1 MAFSPSAGSSPSLAS
16 SLSASASL
24 SSSFLSSLP
33 LSSLPLSGESVSSS
47 VSSISSIL
55 VNQPE
60 TTPSSARFISSS
72 PAAVLAKPA
81 PRLSTDARHVRRN
94 ASACLRCSTSASAPL
109 RLGTGGACRMVRI
122 SWMHRS
128 RGTKKEVSGLNV
140 SMSRRPCSGF
150 CFASSSRGSRR
161 KHRDRPPNFPS
172 IWSALA
178 PKGAPLCWG
187 LSSAHSASM
196 SCGSTSAMHGSRK
209 SGFSESTQNS
219 SVRRPS
225 SWSSELVD
233 LSALSSGCASRGRCG
248 RMEESRAGNVRHSS
262 TTVSLRSCVSGPCS
276 IVSSV
281 SRHGCSTGT
290 TSRYSKSNLA
300 CARARNRYLSSLT
313 YALGSSTSFIALRH
327 DSTSATTC
335 GESTA
340 SHEEYLDTACMRSEK
355 SLSTSCDCGDAGS
368 ARAPSLSRTKCV
380 ARASAKLLPSALDC
394 RSRCGSWTMG
404 ASSYGSPPPRRLSI
418 RRQMTSTKFR
428 GSSTARA
435 SAKCVHISAHSVPWN
450 SARHRTPLATKPD
463 ARRSS
468 PSRNPFTGWGAAPI
482 CICCDC

>member
-1 MAFSPSAGSSPSLAS
+1 M
-16 SLSASASL
+16 
-24 SSSFLSSLP
+24 
-33 LSSLPLSGESVSSS
+33 
-47 VSSISSIL
+47 
-55 VNQPE
+55 
-60 TTPSSARFISSS
+60 R
-72 PAAVLAKPA
+72 
-81 PRLSTDARHVRRN
+81 
-94 ASACLRCSTSASAPL
+94 
-109 RLGTGGACRMVRI
+109 
-122 SWMHRS
+122 
-128 RGTKKEVSGLNV
+128 
-140 SMSRRPCSGF
+140 MSRRPCSGF
-150 CFASSSRGSRR
+150 CFASNSRGSRR

-209 SGFSESTQNS
+209 SGFNESTQNS

-262 TTVSLRSCVSGPCS
+262 TTVSLSSCVSGPCS

-428 GSSTARA
+428 GSRTARA